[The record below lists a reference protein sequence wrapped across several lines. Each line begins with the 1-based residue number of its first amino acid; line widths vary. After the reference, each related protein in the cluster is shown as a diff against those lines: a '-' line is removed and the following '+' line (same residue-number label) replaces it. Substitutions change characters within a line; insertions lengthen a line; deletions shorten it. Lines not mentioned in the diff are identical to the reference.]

1 MKNGCKDKGGKDES
15 GGKDENGGK
24 DGLLVMN
31 FVKNGCEHRGV

>member
-1 MKNGCKDKGGKDES
+1 MKNGCKDKGDKDES
-15 GGKDENGGK
+15 GRK

>member
-1 MKNGCKDKGGKDES
+1 MTCMKNDGKDKGGKDES
-15 GGKDENGGK
+15 GGK